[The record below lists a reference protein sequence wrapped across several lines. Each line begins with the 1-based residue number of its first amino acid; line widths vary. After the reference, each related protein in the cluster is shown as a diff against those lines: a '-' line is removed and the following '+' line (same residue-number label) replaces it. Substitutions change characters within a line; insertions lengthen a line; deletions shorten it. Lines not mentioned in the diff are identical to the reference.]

1 MEKLVAG
8 SKAPAF
14 ELKDQE
20 GNTVKLSDFKGDRL
34 LVYFYP
40 KANTPGCTIQACA
53 VRDALPQLAETG
65 VVAVGISPDGPS
77 AQAKFDQKHRLGFPL
92 LCDEDHTV
100 AEAYGVWGEK
110 SMFGK
115 KYMGMIR
122 SAFLI
127 DEKGDVLQA
136 WYKVSPKAT
145 VPNLMKALEG
155 TA

>member
-1 MEKLVAG
+1 MEQLTAG
-8 SKAPAF
+8 SRAPEF

-20 GNTVKLSDFKGDRL
+20 GNTVTLSDFNGRRL

-40 KANTPGCTIQACA
+40 KASTPGCTIQACA
-53 VRDALPQLAETG
+53 VRDALPQLAEAG
-65 VVAVGISPDGPS
+65 VAAVGISPDGPS

-127 DEKGDVLQA
+127 DEQGDVLQA
-136 WYKVSPKAT
+136 WYKVSPKKT
-145 VPNLMKALEG
+145 VPNLMKALEE